1 MHRILLL
8 FSLLTLLAAVA
19 FRKLNGDRVLHGLKD
34 IRLSLTAGDMAR
46 KMLDSVDQEKVE
58 IRTPARRWA
67 AAADLGGKWLSVP
80 RGAASGASASSHGQ
94 AALQVGLYML
104 SVRDPKALARRR
116 WAIRFGHVFP
126 IFTTVVVIFALI
138 VARLHGLWGFAIIL
152 ASCGCAA
159 CAQLLALSA
168 ERRASALATV
178 ILEKKRIFPRL
189 SDEEVVVAAA
199 RAHAWRSILPGI
211 LSRFVP

>member
-67 AAADLGGKWLSVP
+67 AAADLGCLLYTSPSP
-80 RGAASGASASSHGQ
+80 RDRG
-94 AALQVGLYML
+94 
-104 SVRDPKALARRR
+104 
-116 WAIRFGHVFP
+116 
-126 IFTTVVVIFALI
+126 
-138 VARLHGLWGFAIIL
+138 
-152 ASCGCAA
+152 
-159 CAQLLALSA
+159 
-168 ERRASALATV
+168 
-178 ILEKKRIFPRL
+178 
-189 SDEEVVVAAA
+189 
-199 RAHAWRSILPGI
+199 
-211 LSRFVP
+211 